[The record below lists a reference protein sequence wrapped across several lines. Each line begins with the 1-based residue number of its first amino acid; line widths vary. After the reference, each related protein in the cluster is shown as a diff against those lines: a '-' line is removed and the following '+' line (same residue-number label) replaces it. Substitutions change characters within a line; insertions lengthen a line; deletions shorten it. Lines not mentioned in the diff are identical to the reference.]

1 MVRVDL
7 RSVALCTWVAA
18 FAHVLVLVQGV
29 ESWTLGSVALVASC
43 LAGALPAIWGAS
55 VLLFAP
61 GDANAAL
68 DVLLGR
74 THAGSP
80 SSTSQR
86 EARSLDASPEAS
98 SARGRRL
105 TSPPASAATGKF
117 SADDDDA
124 EALARETDSAVAA
137 RRTSDASPSPSE
149 DVSPVYAASSL
160 FSQHVSPTPSRKTSR
175 ETGEANSER
184 APGPFPRRNSVGRSE
199 TFPGPNRPIGWM
211 DDGGSSRGSG
221 SFHGD
226 PRLSQNSLVRR
237 SRGQSMDV
245 RRSDFSL
252 DARQSVNRRR
262 LSLDTIR
269 AWNVFESDDSSEDD
283 DKGTEEGW
291 QDAITGI
298 RGMAQALCDANNSVA
313 TVSLNADLTVSLSN
327 LMLKTL
333 KLFDYSTGDSKG
345 GDGAEDAAVLQLE
358 DPHAVV
364 KRVCTLSEP
373 LFDTGSPLVLF
384 NRFKPGELSFVPR
397 DTFECC
403 LFALLYRA
411 GTRVLDG
418 DCVMTTEKI
427 PADEI
432 AKGDSGD
439 SGGGGLRGRPSLD
452 SVASARE
459 RQGERKGDGHA
470 LRVMVEY
477 RTATRLM
484 SKQELN
490 STELRFWKRRLKRVG
505 GSLKFEQVNVGI
517 IGSHTERIIMMVPT
531 AGSNTFLEAEKQET
545 AVRIGFPGVGYS
557 DSPKIGSQS
566 LRLSRASSA
575 KAGMSLR
582 EGQAA
587 AAAGGS
593 QRSGLAVVPSPGG
606 SSRGG
611 LALSERSGHEG
622 DLVGREASGLSGST
636 AEELM
641 REEEMDVFD
650 LEDDEA
656 GANPFGYR
664 RLGHHL
670 SGLTEEGSGSMSQK
684 TDSGSSLDFMDNL
697 FMLTAGQLDFKIL
710 YIEDE
715 RVQAY
720 FFINK
725 CRRVFGDRCVVV
737 HETDGIAAL
746 ERLKSGEQYTV
757 IVSDVFMSRMDGV
770 SFFHTLFSTNLNT
783 GNLVPE
789 GLSERE
795 LRMNVILTGAD
806 VDEISAD
813 LEQVRSSYGVLVY
826 NKTSSIDVV
835 GDVIKPHISFVESRL
850 RDVIRAQT
858 GHNGG
863 GGWPGNSVGSNVG
876 ASARSSSKSAVD
888 FLAAAG
894 IGGEFLRSRRSKRAS
909 ERSADGSFSLASVG
923 GDSFSVEHSP
933 LGPGPGVRATDS
945 WRSTNSNS
953 SLGAKAIEPPT
964 GPGLGPG
971 GRGRDSDAWG
981 SAPDPVDHGDH
992 WEGAGSAYNLISRS
1006 NTSLG
1011 KTSAKPFPDTTNIR
1025 RAVAGI
1031 DND

>member
-1 MVRVDL
+1 M

-29 ESWTLGSVALVASC
+29 ESWTLGTVALVASC

-61 GDANAAL
+61 GDPNAAL

-175 ETGEANSER
+175 ELGKANSER
-184 APGPFPRRNSVGRSE
+184 AREPCPRRKSVGRSE
-199 TFPGPNRPIGWM
+199 TFPGPGNPDPWM
-211 DDGGSSRGSG
+211 DNGSSRGSG
-221 SFHGD
+221 SFHAD
-226 PRLSQNSLVRR
+226 PRVSQNSLERR

-245 RRSDFSL
+245 RRSDFGL
-252 DARQSVNRRR
+252 DAQRSVNAQRRR

-269 AWNVFESDDSSEDD
+269 AWNVFGSDDSSDNDD
-283 DKGTEEGW
+283 EGTEEGW

-327 LMLKTL
+327 LMLNTL
-333 KLFDYSTGDSKG
+333 KLFDPTGEKG
-345 GDGAEDAAVLQLE
+345 GDGDEDARVLQLE
-358 DPHAVV
+358 DPHAMV

-373 LFDTGSPLVLF
+373 LFDTGCPLVLY

-575 KAGMSLR
+575 KTGMSLR

-850 RDVIRAQT
+850 RDVIRL
-858 GHNGG
+858 GHNGR
-863 GGWPGNSVGSNVG
+863 WPTSVGSAGGGGVPRV
-876 ASARSSSKSAVD
+876 SAKSSSKSAAD

>member
-1 MVRVDL
+1 M
-7 RSVALCTWVAA
+7 
-18 FAHVLVLVQGV
+18 FG
-29 ESWTLGSVALVASC
+29 
-43 LAGALPAIWGAS
+43 
-55 VLLFAP
+55 
-61 GDANAAL
+61 
-68 DVLLGR
+68 
-74 THAGSP
+74 
-80 SSTSQR
+80 
-86 EARSLDASPEAS
+86 
-98 SARGRRL
+98 
-105 TSPPASAATGKF
+105 
-117 SADDDDA
+117 
-124 EALARETDSAVAA
+124 
-137 RRTSDASPSPSE
+137 
-149 DVSPVYAASSL
+149 
-160 FSQHVSPTPSRKTSR
+160 
-175 ETGEANSER
+175 
-184 APGPFPRRNSVGRSE
+184 
-199 TFPGPNRPIGWM
+199 
-211 DDGGSSRGSG
+211 
-221 SFHGD
+221 
-226 PRLSQNSLVRR
+226 
-237 SRGQSMDV
+237 
-245 RRSDFSL
+245 
-252 DARQSVNRRR
+252 
-262 LSLDTIR
+262 
-269 AWNVFESDDSSEDD
+269 SDDSSDNDD
-283 DKGTEEGW
+283 EGTEEGW

-313 TVSLNADLTVSLSN
+313 TVSLNADLTVSLSH
-327 LMLKTL
+327 LMLNTL
-333 KLFDYSTGDSKG
+333 KLFDPTGEKG
-345 GDGAEDAAVLQLE
+345 GDGAEDARVLKLE
-358 DPHAVV
+358 DPHAMV
-364 KRVCTLSEP
+364 KKVCTLSEP
-373 LFDTGSPLVLF
+373 LFDTGCPLVLY

-427 PADEI
+427 SADEM
-432 AKGDSGD
+432 AKGDSGG
-439 SGGGGLRGRPSLD
+439 SGGSGDAGLRGRPSLD

-459 RQGERKGDGHA
+459 RQGERKGKADGHA
-470 LRVMVEY
+470 LRVVVEY

-490 STELRFWKRRLKRVG
+490 ATELRFWKRRLKRVG

-531 AGSNTFLEAEKQET
+531 AGSNTFLAAEKQET
-545 AVRIGFPGVGYS
+545 GARIMVPGVGYT

-566 LRLSRASSA
+566 LRSSRASSA
-575 KAGMSLR
+575 NAGMSLR
-582 EGQAA
+582 EDQASR
-587 AAAGGS
+587 AGS
-593 QRSGLAVVPSPGG
+593 LRSGLAAVPSPGD

-611 LALSERSGHEG
+611 LALSEG

-636 AEELM
+636 ATAEELM
-641 REEEMDVFD
+641 REEQMDVFD
-650 LEDDEA
+650 AEDGEP
-656 GANPFGYR
+656 GANFHGHR
-664 RLGHHL
+664 RLRHRL
-670 SGLTEEGSGSMSQK
+670 SGLTEESSGSGLASQV
-684 TDSGSSLDFMDNL
+684 TDSGSSLDFMDDL

-813 LEQVRSSYGVLVY
+813 LEQVRSLYGVLAY

-850 RDVIRAQT
+850 RDVIRR

-863 GGWPGNSVGSNVG
+863 WPSSVGSAGGVG
-876 ASARSSSKSAVD
+876 ASAKSSSNSAAD

-923 GDSFSVEHSP
+923 GDSFSLEHSP
-933 LGPGPGVRATDS
+933 LGAPPPPVQATDS
-945 WRSTNSNS
+945 WRSTNS
-953 SLGAKAIEPPT
+953 SLDAKASKPAT
-964 GPGLGPG
+964 GPGP
-971 GRGRDSDAWG
+971 RARDSDARG
-981 SAPDPVDHGDH
+981 TRDPVDHGDH
-992 WEGAGSAYNLISRS
+992 WEGAGTAYNLISRS

-1031 DND
+1031 DDD

>member
-1 MVRVDL
+1 MVHVDL

-98 SARGRRL
+98 SPRGRRL

-117 SADDDDA
+117 SADDGDA

-184 APGPFPRRNSVGRSE
+184 APGPCPRRNSVGRSE
-199 TFPGPNRPIGWM
+199 TFPGPNRSTAWM
-211 DDGGSSRGSG
+211 DDGSSRGSG
-221 SFHGD
+221 SFHAD
-226 PRLSQNSLVRR
+226 PRLSQNSLDRR

-245 RRSDFSL
+245 RRSDLSH
-252 DARQSVNRRR
+252 DALQSVNRRR

-269 AWNVFESDDSSEDD
+269 AWNVFGSDDSSEDD

-333 KLFDYSTGDSKG
+333 KLFDSTGDSKG

-358 DPHAVV
+358 DPHAIV

-373 LFDTGSPLVLF
+373 LFDTGSPLVLY
-384 NRFKPGELSFVPR
+384 NRFEPGELSFVPR

-427 PADEI
+427 RADET

-490 STELRFWKRRLKRVG
+490 ATELRFWKRRLKRVG

-545 AVRIGFPGVGYS
+545 AARIGFPGVGYS

-566 LRLSRASSA
+566 LRSSRARSA
-575 KAGMSLR
+575 NAGMSLR
-582 EGQAA
+582 EGQASR
-587 AAAGGS
+587 AGS
-593 QRSGLAVVPSPGG
+593 LRSGLAAVSSPGG

-650 LEDDEA
+650 VEDDEA

-664 RLGHHL
+664 RLRHPL
-670 SGLTEEGSGSMSQK
+670 SGLTEEGSGSMSQM
-684 TDSGSSLDFMDNL
+684 TDSGSSL

-813 LEQVRSSYGVLVY
+813 LEQVRSLYGVLVY

-850 RDVIRAQT
+850 RDVILG

-863 GGWPGNSVGSNVG
+863 WPSSMGSAGNVG
-876 ASARSSSKSAVD
+876 ASAKSSSKSAADD

-894 IGGEFLRSRRSKRAS
+894 IGGESLRSRRSKRAS
-909 ERSADGSFSLASVG
+909 ERSMDGSFSLASVG
-923 GDSFSVEHSP
+923 GDSFSLEHSP
-933 LGPGPGVRATDS
+933 LGAPGPGLRATDS
-945 WRSTNSNS
+945 WRSTNS
-953 SLGAKAIEPPT
+953 SLGAKAMEPRT
-964 GPGLGPG
+964 EPG

-1031 DND
+1031 DDD